1 MGLALVATV
10 HAQTPKL
17 TTPAAHFGHEVGADY
32 VLPDYTQF
40 MAYWQ
45 TLARESDRMV
55 LDTIGLTAEG
65 RPQLMAIL
73 TSAANHQRLDRYKDI
88 ARRLALA
95 EGVSEDEARR
105 LAAEGKAV
113 VWIDGGLHAT
123 EVLGA
128 QQLTETV
135 WQLASGTDPET
146 MRFLDDVIVLAV
158 HANPDGMELVSD
170 WYMRVPERTKRSTS
184 GIPRLYQ
191 KYIGHDNNR
200 DFYMVT
206 QPESENMARVMFH
219 EWFPQIMYNHHQTGP
234 SGTVLFAPP
243 FRDPFNYFY
252 DPLVVTG
259 IDLVGASMHNR
270 FVVEGKPGATT
281 RRGANYST
289 WWNGGL
295 RTTVYFHNMIGLLTE
310 TIGNP
315 TPIEIPFLPQR
326 QLASSDLVAPV
337 PPGPWKFRQSVDY
350 SVTANRAVLD
360 VAARHREQF
369 LFNIWRMGMNS
380 IERGNRDHW
389 TVTPSD
395 IERVRVAATRA
406 DGAQGDAATRPDA
419 QRGGG
424 IGNRGLPMQYW
435 RQLHAPSERDPRGYI
450 LPSDQP
456 DFPTATKF
464 VNALIKTGITVHR
477 ASAPFTVGGKSY
489 PAGSYVVKTA
499 QAFRPHVL
507 DMFEPQDHPNDFQY
521 PGGPPIPPYDNAGWT
536 LAYQMGVAFDRILD
550 GFDGPF
556 TRIEGMATV
565 PPGRITGA
573 PNATGYIIDHRLNDA
588 ALVVNRLL
596 KNGHEVTWLPDG
608 RFHVASRGNTRTLLQ
623 QLATQTGV
631 SFEGVRVRVSG
642 DARRLRQPRVA
653 LWDTYGGS
661 MPSGWVRWLLE
672 RYEFPFEVVYPPQLD
687 TGALR
692 ARYDVMIFVDG
703 AIPERDGGGGGGFGG
718 GSLDTATVP
727 AEWRARMGRATVAK
741 TVPQLRRFLEEGGT
755 ILTIGGSTSLAK
767 HLGLPITS
775 ALVEQREG
783 REQPLPREKYY
794 IPGSVLEVRVD
805 STMPIAHG
813 MPSRVDVFFDDSP
826 AFRLA
831 SDAATRGIRRI
842 AWFDTDAPLRSG
854 WAWGQQHLNGATAM
868 AQATVGRGTL
878 YLFGP
883 EITFRAQPHGTFKL
897 LFNGIFLGGAR

>member
-1 MGLALVATV
+1 
-10 HAQTPKL
+10 
-17 TTPAAHFGHEVGADY
+17 
-32 VLPDYTQF
+32 
-40 MAYWQ
+40 
-45 TLARESDRMV
+45 
-55 LDTIGLTAEG
+55 
-65 RPQLMAIL
+65 
-73 TSAANHQRLDRYKDI
+73 
-88 ARRLALA
+88 
-95 EGVSEDEARR
+95 
-105 LAAEGKAV
+105 
-113 VWIDGGLHAT
+113 
-123 EVLGA
+123 
-128 QQLTETV
+128 
-135 WQLASGTDPET
+135 
-146 MRFLDDVIVLAV
+146 
-158 HANPDGMELVSD
+158 
-170 WYMRVPERTKRSTS
+170 
-184 GIPRLYQ
+184 
-191 KYIGHDNNR
+191 
-200 DFYMVT
+200 
-206 QPESENMARVMFH
+206 
-219 EWFPQIMYNHHQTGP
+219 
-234 SGTVLFAPP
+234 
-243 FRDPFNYFY
+243 
-252 DPLVVTG
+252 
-259 IDLVGASMHNR
+259 
-270 FVVEGKPGATT
+270 
-281 RRGANYST
+281 
-289 WWNGGL
+289 
-295 RTTVYFHNMIGLLTE
+295 
-310 TIGNP
+310 
-315 TPIEIPFLPQR
+315 
-326 QLASSDLVAPV
+326 
-337 PPGPWKFRQSVDY
+337 
-350 SVTANRAVLD
+350 
-360 VAARHREQF
+360 
-369 LFNIWRMGMNS
+369 
-380 IERGNRDHW
+380 
-389 TVTPSD
+389 
-395 IERVRVAATRA
+395 
-406 DGAQGDAATRPDA
+406 
-419 QRGGG
+419 
-424 IGNRGLPMQYW
+424 
-435 RQLHAPSERDPRGYI
+435 
-450 LPSDQP
+450 
-456 DFPTATKF
+456 
-464 VNALIKTGITVHR
+464 
-477 ASAPFTVGGKSY
+477 
-489 PAGSYVVKTA
+489 
-499 QAFRPHVL
+499 
-507 DMFEPQDHPNDFQY
+507 
-521 PGGPPIPPYDNAGWT
+521 
-536 LAYQMGVAFDRILD
+536 
-550 GFDGPF
+550 
-556 TRIEGMATV
+556 MATV

-897 LFNGIFLGGAR
+897 LFNGILLGGAR